1 MLQKRPFLK
10 HKLLL
15 YFDENIL
22 DRVATHFKFAPAWS
36 MKVKIITARELGTE
50 GQSDKFHYNYCRR
63 YNYTLVTLDLDFNND
78 NYYPFTSGKMP
89 GIIMVKASSADAARI
104 IDILSRT
111 LDWLTRLPLPRAFLA
126 ESKLVAG
133 RDGATMRGRDFAT
146 KEIKS
151 FHVVAGV
158 TQIMEIGKF
167 FSF

>member
-1 MLQKRPFLK
+1 MLAKRPFLK

-15 YFDENIL
+15 YFDENIP
-22 DRVATHFKFAPAWS
+22 DRVAGHFRIAPAWS
-36 MKVKIITARELGTE
+36 KKVKIITARELGTD
-50 GQSDKFHYNYCRR
+50 GQSDKFHYNYCLRHK
-63 YNYTLVTLDLDFNND
+63 YTLVTLDLDFNND
-78 NYYPFTSGKMP
+78 KYYPFTSGKMP

-104 IDILSRT
+104 IDIVSRT

-126 ESKLVAG
+126 ESKVIAG

-158 TQIMEIGKF
+158 TRLIEIREF